1 MDRKTKKAQV
11 LKYAATFT
19 PERGGG
25 YSVYVPALPGCFSQG
40 ETFEEAT
47 ANIKEAIELY
57 LENVTPVDLDFLFT
71 EVESF
76 VAPVEVVLA
85 R

>member
-19 PERGGG
+19 PEREGG

-40 ETFEEAT
+40 EKFEEAT

-57 LENVTPVDLDFLFT
+57 LE
-71 EVESF
+71 
-76 VAPVEVVLA
+76 
-85 R
+85 

>member
-1 MDRKTKKAQV
+1 MSKKVKRAKV
-11 LKYAATFT
+11 LKYTAIFT
-19 PERGGG
+19 PEEEGG
-25 YSVYVPALPGCFSQG
+25 YSVYVPTLPGCISQG

-47 ANIKEAIELY
+47 ANIKEAIGLY
-57 LENVTPVDLDFLFT
+57 LEDVAPADLECLFT
-71 EVESF
+71 EEESF